1 MSVLRSILTM
11 IPEAVRSFRGS
22 MFVQLMSK
30 GFWTGRQF
38 RAYREF
44 TLTANQS
51 ITLRFTASKPFLLT
65 HQQVYLIAGNVRV
78 VIRVGAT
85 PSGTWTAL
93 GTTNPKYR
101 IGMEPVSTV
110 QIAQGGT
117 ITGGTEREVIL
128 AAAGT
133 GGAIKTAG
141 SFGEDQSYRG
151 LPAAVFYQTITAGP
165 DGATGMYLLEWEDL
179 D

>member
-1 MSVLRSILTM
+1 MPVLRNILAG
-11 IPEAVRSFRGS
+11 IPEVIRSFRGS
-22 MFVQLMSK
+22 MFVQFMSK
-30 GFWTGRQF
+30 GFWSGRQF

-51 ITLRFTASKPFLLT
+51 ITLRFTATKPFLLT
-65 HQQVYLIAGNVRV
+65 HQQVYLISGDVRV
-78 VIRVGAT
+78 VIRTGVTPAGAWT
-85 PSGTWTAL
+85 PLATV
-93 GTTNPKYR
+93 NPKFR

-110 QIAQGGT
+110 QIDQGGT
-117 ITGGTEREVIL
+117 VTGGTEREVIL

-151 LPAAVFYQTITAGP
+151 LPAAMFYQTITAGP
-165 DGATGMYLLEWEDL
+165 NGATGMYLLEWEDL

>member
-1 MSVLRSILTM
+1 MSVLRNILAG
-11 IPEAVRSFRGS
+11 IPEVVRSFRGAA
-22 MFVQLMSK
+22 FVQFMSK
-30 GFWTGRQF
+30 GFWQGRQF

-51 ITLRFTASKPFLLT
+51 VTLRFTATKPFILS
-65 HQQVYLIAGNVRV
+65 HQQVYLVAGDVRV
-78 VIRVGAT
+78 VVRAGAT
-85 PSGTWTAL
+85 PAGTWTPI
-93 GTTNPKYR
+93 TTINPKFR

-110 QIAQGGT
+110 AIA
-117 ITGGTEREVIL
+117 TGGTVTGGSEREVIL

-151 LPAAVFYQTITAGP
+151 LPATTFYQTITAGP
-165 DGATGMYLLEWEDL
+165 DGAQGMYLLEWEDL